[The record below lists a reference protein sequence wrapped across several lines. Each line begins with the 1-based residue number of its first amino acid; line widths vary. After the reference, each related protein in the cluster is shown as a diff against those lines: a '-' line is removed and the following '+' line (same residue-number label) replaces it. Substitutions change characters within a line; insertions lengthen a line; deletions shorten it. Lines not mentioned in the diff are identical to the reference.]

1 MRRQNQSQPGSWVAP
16 ESVLRGRTGRKEGMK
31 MIREAVQLVGVVHAG
46 AQAKVRGRGSPMQ
59 TRNSL
64 EGRTQ
69 GQGEIAMR

>member
-1 MRRQNQSQPGSWVAP
+1 
-16 ESVLRGRTGRKEGMK
+16 MK